1 MVSRKDYRGFQ
12 EKTLLYLQVFI
23 HMHQSDVVSGFEAGL
38 STFPLQT
45 PSLQR
50 GHTLKSD
57 KRTMRTQ
64 LIISSGEL
72 KQEGW

>member
-1 MVSRKDYRGFQ
+1 MFLRKDYRAFQ

-23 HMHQSDVVSGFEAGL
+23 HMHQSDVISGFEAGL

-50 GHTLKSD
+50 GHTLKAD

-64 LIISSGEL
+64 LIISPGQL
-72 KQEGW
+72 KQEGC